1 MSELNHEDNQLWFW
15 ESPYLRN
22 KKFLTKVLNLDKDAY
37 NANGWG
43 NLTLLEPNNGENQK
57 FDVVDSEIVC
67 KWNNVMVDIQWD
79 SSNVDILGC
88 AKDNPQMQ
96 KWEYIQGT
104 SDTFL
109 AKGI

>member
-96 KWEYIQGT
+96 KWEYIPGT
-104 SDTFL
+104 
-109 AKGI
+109 